1 VSGHLLLLVL
11 AVPAGIVALFA
22 IVFLKGAVERRRGR
36 HGHDF
41 GPTGFSRILRLL
53 VTGRA
58 GSAARR
64 PPILTVAAVLV
75 DGRGHTLL
83 VRKRG
88 SGVFIQPGGK
98 REPGEAPEAT
108 LAREL
113 AEELGVAMVPGS
125 ARLLGEF
132 EAEAVNEPG
141 RRVRALA
148 FQCAFEGE
156 PRAQAEIEE
165 VRWVPLEGP
174 PGVPVA
180 PLSARHIL
188 PAYRRAIG
196 EGP

>member
-1 VSGHLLLLVL
+1 MNQK
-11 AVPAGIVALFA
+11 AALS
-22 IVFLKGAVERRRGR
+22 L
-36 HGHDF
+36 
-41 GPTGFSRILRLL
+41 
-53 VTGRA
+53 
-58 GSAARR
+58 R

-113 AEELGVAMVPGS
+113 AEELGLVMVPGS

-148 FQCAFEGE
+148 FHCAFEGE

-165 VRWVPLEGP
+165 WRWVPLQGP